1 MSDAV
6 STIAIA
12 KIDDSQRLRPV
23 DPDHAELIAASITER
38 GLLTPIRVRVTAEDE
53 GVYEN
58 GAYVLIAGAHR
69 LAALKALK
77 WTELVV
83 GTHVIIA
90 DVSDIEAKIDEIDE
104 NLARHELNALDRA
117 IFLAERK
124 KLFLEARAGSV
135 RGGDR
140 KSQRFLEKIKGQS
153 VVFETNFAKATAARV
168 GLSKS
173 AINLAIQLVEK
184 LDAGA
189 IAMLRGTALETNQK
203 ELFALA
209 ALEPEKQRA
218 VARHRPALCAGA
230 YARRDRRGGQASR
243 PQSEGIDRRALR
255 IDAGRQYRAA
265 RATAVSGRL
274 RVRPEPPENR
284 GRKRGA

>member
-1 MSDAV
+1 MSEQN

-12 KIDDSQRLRPV
+12 KIDASRRLRPV
-23 DPDHAELIAASITER
+23 DPDHVELIAASIIER
-38 GLLTPIRVRVTAEDE
+38 GRLITPIRIRSD
-53 GVYEN
+53 GK
-58 GAYVLIAGAHR
+58 GGWILIAGAHR
-69 LAALKALK
+69 LAALKNLR

-83 GTHVIIA
+83 GEHVIIS
-90 DVSDIEAKIDEIDE
+90 DVAEVEAKIDEIDE

-124 KLFLEARAGSV
+124 KLFLAFVESS

-140 KSQRFLEKIKGQS
+140 KSQRFLEKIKGQTL
-153 VVFETNFAKATAARV
+153 VFETNFAKATAARV

-184 LDAGA
+184 LDAEA
-189 IAMLRGTALETNQK
+189 IAALRGTPLETNQK

-218 VARHRPALCAGA
+218 VANSI
-230 YARRDRRGGQASR
+230 RRGYAKSTAAAQLHLGFAEGPSVSDPQAR
-243 PQSEGIDRRALR
+243 LYAIW
-255 IDAGRQYRAA
+255 IDAWSKMDKITRAQA
-265 RATAVSGRL
+265 LDAADL
-274 RVRPEPPENR
+274 IYKPADAPA
-284 GRKRGA
+284 KGAKK